1 MKSQRK
7 LPVLAATAVFML
19 AITAC
24 SGNTPAEAPTEPSAS
39 ASVSPAQS
47 TASPSPSPTAEAS
60 SSPATEPSSTPAE
73 EAQTIH
79 GTGIYVGQIDNHSV
93 EIKTEEGATS
103 FELGAG
109 VEKSL
114 ETLNMDDP
122 VVFEYAKRSVE
133 GDSTISQRVLSKLE
147 KKSAESESAEPTT
160 GELPKTKSFKLTLEG
175 MEEEKTATLATGAG
189 YSLYVFDIF
198 TFDEKTGKLAM
209 KVDPGYY
216 AEMTKLP
223 SDFKL
228 DALQLEGEKE
238 LTSTGKVT
246 ALGQKERDRRMTG
259 IRLYLTAMGSGLTRE
274 YVVKEMDGQGY
285 IIKLNI
291 PQREASEGFG
301 PHVYASLD
309 SLVSR

>member
-7 LPVLAATAVFML
+7 LPVLAATAVLML

-24 SGNTPAEAPTEPSAS
+24 SGNTPAEAPIEPSSTAS
-39 ASVSPAQS
+39 PSPAQS
-47 TASPSPSPTAEAS
+47 TASPSPSPSTEPS
-60 SSPATEPSSTPAE
+60 SSSATEPSSSPAQ
-73 EAQTIH
+73 EAKMIH

-109 VEKSL
+109 LEQSL

-122 VVFEYAKRSVE
+122 VVFEYAQRSVE
-133 GDSTISQRVLSKLE
+133 GDSSISQRVLSKLE
-147 KKSAESESAEPTT
+147 KSAESGSAAPST
-160 GELPKTKSFKLTLEG
+160 GRLAKTKTLKLTLEG

-198 TFDEKTGKLAM
+198 TFDAKTGKLAM

-216 AEMTKLP
+216 AEITKLP
-223 SDFKL
+223 SDFNL
-228 DALQLEGEKE
+228 DALQLEGEEE
-238 LTSTGKVT
+238 LASTGKVT
-246 ALGQKERDRRMTG
+246 ALGQKERDQRMTG
-259 IRLYLTAMGSGLTRE
+259 IRLYLTAMGSDLTRE

-285 IIKLNI
+285 VIKLNI

-309 SLVSR
+309 SMVSR